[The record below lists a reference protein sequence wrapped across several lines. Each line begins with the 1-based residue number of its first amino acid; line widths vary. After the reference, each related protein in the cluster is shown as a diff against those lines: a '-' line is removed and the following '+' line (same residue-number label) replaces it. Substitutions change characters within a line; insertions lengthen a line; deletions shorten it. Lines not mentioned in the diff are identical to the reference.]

1 LTQIRCGSK
10 TLLTGR
16 HKGTPAMSTLKVVSQ
31 TTSTPL
37 VRLVEDFLASCRA
50 RGLSPATL
58 KRGYVLHLE
67 RVFLPWC
74 AQNGI
79 TSVEQLDQR
88 TIDRFSSKLLGDGG
102 DKGQLS
108 RFSVHT
114 YVRTVGQFLSWCR
127 KEGEAA
133 TGKPQLPR
141 LPRRLLDVLSRAELA
156 AMEDAAP
163 YERDKLIIRV
173 LADTGLRAGELCGL
187 RAEDLMR
194 SDRRAYL
201 KVQGKGLQE
210 RLVPLPP
217 ALVRRIDRY
226 QRTRPADADTD
237 RLFIGVRRTIGG
249 GYEGLT
255 PSGVLQLVH
264 GAAERDPAAAA
275 AGAERLGRRGRPRRG
290 CPSQILQR
298 AARGDQGGAISR
310 RRARIG
316 ARRKRR
322 RPPGLAQRGL
332 G

>member
-1 LTQIRCGSK
+1 
-10 TLLTGR
+10 
-16 HKGTPAMSTLKVVSQ
+16 
-31 TTSTPL
+31 
-37 VRLVEDFLASCRA
+37 
-50 RGLSPATL
+50 
-58 KRGYVLHLE
+58 LE

-79 TSVEQLDQR
+79 TTVEQIDQR

-108 RFSVHT
+108 RFTVHT

-127 KEGEAA
+127 KEGEET

-141 LPRRLLDVLSRAELA
+141 LPRRLLDVLSRAEIA

-217 ALVRRIDRY
+217 ALVRRIERY
-226 QRTRPADADTD
+226 QSRRPVDADAD
-237 RLFIGVRRTIGG
+237 RLFIGVRRNSGG
-249 GYEGLT
+249 SYEGLT

-264 GAAERDPAAAA
+264 GAAER
-275 AGAERLGRRGRPRRG
+275 AG
-290 CPSQILQR
+290 
-298 AARGDQGGAISR
+298 ISR
-310 RRARIG
+310 RVHPHLLRHSFATEALRRGMNPIQLARILG
-316 ARRKRR
+316 HNSLRMIESVYSHLTPDDGYDALIAM
-322 RPPGLAQRGL
+322 LAS
-332 G
+332 

>member
-1 LTQIRCGSK
+1 
-10 TLLTGR
+10 
-16 HKGTPAMSTLKVVSQ
+16 MSTLKVVSQ

-37 VRLVEDFLASCRA
+37 ERLVEDFLASCRA

-58 KRGYVLHLE
+58 KRGYALHLE

-141 LPRRLLDVLSRAELA
+141 LPRRLLDVLSRTELA
-156 AMEDAAP
+156 AMENAAP

-194 SDRRAYL
+194 NDRRAYL

-226 QRTRPADADTD
+226 QRARPVDADTD

-264 GAAERDPAAAA
+264 GAAER
-275 AGAERLGRRGRPRRG
+275 AGITKRVHSHLLRHSFATEALRRGMNPIQLARILGHNSLRMIESVYSHLTPDDGYDALIAMLGR
-290 CPSQILQR
+290 
-298 AARGDQGGAISR
+298 A
-310 RRARIG
+310 
-316 ARRKRR
+316 
-322 RPPGLAQRGL
+322 
-332 G
+332 